1 MTKFAKWCT
10 SEKELVGSWELTVLN
25 AEPAKINDAVNLVA
39 KAIPLHYVS
48 EDRAAD
54 LLRRLGKAKAATF
67 LETQLPTTK
76 AARSGDLGEILGVT
90 YLTELTP
97 FKLGVMRLRWKDHR
111 NMAMRGEDILSF
123 AVNAKTQKL
132 SILKG
137 EVKSRVSLNTDTVTA
152 ARKALAANNGRPSA
166 HAMAF
171 VATRYFEQG
180 NKKMTDILDRAQ
192 LNEQVAVTQVTHM
205 MFIFSGNDPTT
216 FLRSDLNAYTG
227 KIGQISVG
235 IRVPKHQEFIKLV
248 FEQVNIDG
256 L

>member
-10 SEKELVGSWELTVLN
+10 SAKEFVGSGELTVLN

-48 EDRAAD
+48 ADRAAD
-54 LLRRLGKAKAATF
+54 LLKRLGKAKAATF

-76 AARSGDLGEILGVT
+76 AVRSGDLGEMLGVT

-123 AVNAKTQKL
+123 SVDAKTQKL

-137 EVKSRVSLNTDTVTA
+137 EAKSRVSLNTDTVTA

-180 NKKMTDILDRAQ
+180 NKTMTNILDRA
-192 LNEQVAVTQVTHM
+192 
-205 MFIFSGNDPTT
+205 
-216 FLRSDLNAYTG
+216 
-227 KIGQISVG
+227 
-235 IRVPKHQEFIKLV
+235 
-248 FEQVNIDG
+248 
-256 L
+256 